1 MKQRIRLTESDL
13 HRMIKES
20 VKQVLRENINP
31 NQFVIV
37 SAWDNMYGKTY
48 SELVEDYADAL
59 ISTKYD
65 GNVFL
70 LPKNEVYSFLV
81 DMPNIE
87 IYEIPKSIQSIDEIE
102 QCLIDGEISL
112 EMLKDMD

>member
-13 HRMIKES
+13 QRIIKES
-20 VKQVLRENINP
+20 VRQVLRENINP

-37 SAWDNMYGKTY
+37 SAWDNMYGKSY
-48 SELVEDYADAL
+48 SGLVEDYADAL

-65 GNVFL
+65 GDVFL

-112 EMLKDMD
+112 EMLKGMD